1 MPDNLSTTLDA
12 LAEAQFADTGRRV
25 APVLALEGTGGSG
38 RSTAL
43 RKALEKWQ
51 EKTPTVLV
59 QPHDNGEAA
68 DSAVRGVLTEV
79 MLGLTPGIRG
89 YDVKFPRT
97 VIAQIVLSED
107 FSGLTAAAALGRLK
121 NLLDEYSEPAEVT
134 KFVVGL
140 AAAGVELAA
149 HQVAPPAAAVTSAI
163 AKQVTTGVL
172 AALRKR
178 AWQRQID
185 WNGLVAWF
193 GHQDKGFRYN
203 ASQILIDL
211 SNRAR
216 SDSAT
221 LREGVTDLLVAAL
234 LADLR
239 HSWESARGTAP
250 NVLVLIDDADLP
262 GPSAFIGSLIRV
274 RAALAATRAGLPDP
288 VNVVVATAGVLADA
302 LTAATGW
309 TGGADPARPW
319 VRVPAADLD
328 VEEVCLMAQSFD
340 WGGGRRHGLTTH
352 HLTRGHPEGTG
363 IVLRE
368 LVATPELADD
378 LDGLLRRRG
387 PGGVPI
393 DLRLLEPFARGLS
406 ARKDVDETQFEAL
419 VTLSAARDR
428 REGERLLPLLPHP
441 VGLGSPVFT
450 SPTLWSPPGTGSG
463 RLHPLARYLG
473 LRILAARDDP
483 ATGWTAVFR
492 KLRDRAGPD
501 DPAGRLHHERLL
513 SGKEVVAKELA
524 GLLREWRAAD
534 WLTLLDEVTATPDP
548 RERDFAEVCGPKQP
562 ATPVD
567 HIVVLLGALPAL
579 HHDPCLTSVRQ
590 RETLERLVAHSL
602 DHLAGYGDE
611 RPPFLMWPRR

>member
-1 MPDNLSTTLDA
+1 MPENLSTTLGA
-12 LAEAQFADTGRRV
+12 LVEAQVTDTGR
-25 APVLALEGTGGSG
+25 APSPVLVLEGTGGSG

-43 RKALEKWQ
+43 RKTLEEYR
-51 EKTPTVLV
+51 EKTPTALV
-59 QPHDNGEAA
+59 QPHDNGEPA
-68 DSAVRGVLTEV
+68 DSAVRGVLTAV

-107 FSGLTAAAALGRLK
+107 FSGLTAAAALSRLK
-121 NLLDEYSEPAEVT
+121 VVLAAYSEPAAVT

-140 AAAGVELAA
+140 VAAGGELAA
-149 HQVAPPAAAVTSAI
+149 NQAAPPVAAVTSAI
-163 AKQVTTGVL
+163 AKQVAAGVL

-185 WNGLVAWF
+185 WDGLVAWF

-203 ASQILIDL
+203 AAQILIDL

-216 SDSAT
+216 SDRAD

-250 NVLVLIDDADLP
+250 NALVLIDDADLP

-274 RAALAATRAGLPDP
+274 RAGLAATRAGLPDP
-288 VNVVVATAGVLADA
+288 VNVAVASAGALADV
-302 LTAATGW
+302 LTADTGW
-309 TGGADPARPW
+309 AGGADPARPW
-319 VRVPAADLD
+319 VRVPAADLGE
-328 VEEVCLMAQSFD
+328 EEVCLLAQSFD
-340 WGGGRRHGLTTH
+340 WGGGRRYGLITH
-352 HLTRGHPEGTG
+352 HLTHGHPEGTG
-363 IVLRE
+363 IVLRA
-368 LVATPELADD
+368 LVAAPELADD

-387 PGGVPI
+387 PGDVPI
-393 DLRLLEPFARGLS
+393 EHRLLEPFARGLS
-406 ARKDVDETQFEAL
+406 ARKDVDEPQFEAL
-419 VTLSAARDR
+419 VTLSGARDR
-428 REGERLLPLLPHP
+428 HEAEGLLPLLPHP
-441 VGLGSPVFT
+441 IGIGSPVFT
-450 SPTLWSPPGTGSG
+450 SPTLWSPPGADGG
-463 RLHPLARYLG
+463 RLHPLARYVG
-473 LRILAARDDP
+473 LRLLAARDDP

-501 DPAGRLHHERLL
+501 DRAGRLHHERLL

-524 GLLREWRAAD
+524 GLLRELRAAD

-548 RERDFAEVCGPKQP
+548 RERDFAAVCGPKQP

-567 HIVVLLGALPAL
+567 HIVVLLGVFPAL
-579 HHDPCLTSVRQ
+579 HDPCLTSAWNRT
-590 RETLERLVAHSL
+590 TLQTLASHSL
-602 DHLAGYGDE
+602 THLAGYGDE